1 LADIL
6 ANFLTRTNAMRPP
19 ILRAAW
25 IAAAVL
31 SSSPLLGEQSEVV
44 EIKVPYGDLDLTQTR
59 DLQTLHLRVGRA
71 IRGICGTEADVRYLQ
86 LANVVE
92 ACRTGALKQAH
103 SKIMVLSAE
112 ARQGHASAAGDGLR
126 LALSLKP

>member
-1 LADIL
+1 
-6 ANFLTRTNAMRPP
+6 MRKPM
-19 ILRAAW
+19 LRAAW

-31 SSSPLLGEQSEVV
+31 SSSPLLAEQPEVV
-44 EIKVPYGDLDLTQTR
+44 EVKVPYGDLDLTQTR

-86 LANVVE
+86 LASVVE
-92 ACRTGALKQAH
+92 ACRAAALKQAH
-103 SKIMVLSAE
+103 SRIMALSAQ
-112 ARQGHASAAGDGLR
+112 ARQGQASAAGDALR